1 MPAKDP
7 KDVFLILLSH
17 VRQATERGTK
27 LYDEIGDIAKD
38 PEIKE
43 ALEARAFVSKSVLA
57 RLDECFR
64 ILGEKP
70 VQLSGELREMFIEDF
85 RKEFNEIQGPVAR
98 RLFVLAK
105 LIRLTHL
112 RIGEY
117 VALTAAADLAGHHGV
132 AVLLET
138 CLADK
143 LAFVERN
150 RRLIRRI
157 AEERIG
163 ERLAA

>member
-1 MPAKDP
+1 MPARDP
-7 KDVFLILLSH
+7 KDVFLLLLSH
-17 VRQATERGTK
+17 VREGTERGAK
-27 LYDEIGDIAKD
+27 FYDEVGDIAKD

-85 RKEFNEIQGPVAR
+85 RKELNEIQGPVAR
-98 RLFVLAK
+98 RLYVLAK

-117 VALTAAADLAGHHGV
+117 VALTAAADP
-132 AVLLET
+132 
-138 CLADK
+138 C
-143 LAFVERN
+143 RSP
-150 RRLIRRI
+150 RRSRPS
-157 AEERIG
+157 
-163 ERLAA
+163 